1 MLARVARWFEVRA
14 AYTPKPVLSAPP
26 ARPPWRGPLQTRDD
40 WRPVFPGASG
50 SFLRTYTQ
58 GPDTVYLY
66 SAYYLRESQ
75 GSELIQWGNRLYDGR
90 RWVRIGSRPR
100 EVSFGSRHMRIV
112 ETIIRSGNT
121 DRLVWSWYRIGD
133 RVTIRPVQA
142 KLLEAW
148 DDLRRGGGVAAVVA
162 VAADYEVRPRDA
174 RRVLR
179 RFLRDMRDVG
189 PVVVSPPAGSIGSIR
204 R

>member
-1 MLARVARWFEVRA
+1 M
-14 AYTPKPVLSAPP
+14 
-26 ARPPWRGPLQTRDD
+26 
-40 WRPVFPGASG
+40 
-50 SFLRTYTQ
+50 
-58 GPDTVYLY
+58 
-66 SAYYLRESQ
+66 
-75 GSELIQWGNRLYDGR
+75 RL
-90 RWVRIGSRPR
+90 
-100 EVSFGSRHMRIV
+100 M
-112 ETIIRSGNT
+112 ETIIRSGDT

-133 RVTIRPVQA
+133 RVTTRPMQA

-179 RFLRDMRDVG
+179 GFLRAMRDIG
-189 PVVVSPPAGSIGSIR
+189 PVAVSPPAGATGSIR